1 MRPVHFDFYVDQL
14 GFSGLQGKKLVL
26 LANLVPN
33 KKRLH
38 TKFGNRKKKK
48 IKKSWF
54 TWFSRLIWS
63 PNKKRLPTKFGHC
76 KKRRKKKRGIFFY
89 LLTRFSRLLWSAAY
103 IPESVRGGRWNVQ
116 YKSPGQALQLHKQGD
131 VLVSYDLHKLAY
143 NIRVRQLVEHLRVGE
158 LVHHAKHSVGS
169 QTWDDDENEKQH
181 NM

>member
-1 MRPVHFDFYVDQL
+1 MRPVHFEFYVDQL
-14 GFSGLQGKKLVL
+14 GFSGLQGRKLVL
-26 LANLVPN
+26 LADLVPN

-38 TKFGNRKKKK
+38 TKFWQQKKKNW
-48 IKKSWF
+48 KKSWF
-54 TWFSRLIWS
+54 IWLSRLIWS
-63 PNKKRLPTKFGHC
+63 PNKKRLSTKFGHC
-76 KKRRKKKRGIFFY
+76 KKRRKKNSEFFY

-158 LVHHAKHSVGS
+158 LVDHAKHSVGS
-169 QTWDDDENEKQH
+169 QT
-181 NM
+181 